1 MVSRKYSVCKTKT
14 GKTKKEIIKGVK
26 KVCYKKQGSSKMY
39 VKSKGRFMSLTKYK
53 KMKSKQSGGS
63 TAPYSHSSVGGKKKS
78 KKTKRGDGARI
89 NRILD
94 ALKKAGVK

>member
-1 MVSRKYSVCKTKT
+1 
-14 GKTKKEIIKGVK
+14 
-26 KVCYKKQGSSKMY
+26 MY